1 MGFFD
6 VDGFGSKETLEPI
19 KTQSSSFK
27 ENGFDRSIVDD
38 INPLLK
44 MEVINK
50 HFNLGRLLRN
60 LGMDTSSS
68 NMYCPFHDDKSTGKP
83 SAKYHE
89 NTDLLYCFS
98 ENKMYSA
105 YHAIK
110 FLYNKDTNKVFQKI
124 WFSLSEEERHEYMDK
139 YNESGKV
146 VKDRSKWDD
155 LRDSV
160 LSKFSSGQV
169 TFKQYKNALYKVFMI
184 IREDKSDS

>member
-68 NMYCPFHDDKSTGKP
+68 NMYCPFHDDVSTGKP

-110 FLYNKDTNKVFQKI
+110 FLYNKDTNKIFQKI

-184 IREDKSDS
+184 VREDKSDS

>member
-68 NMYCPFHDDKSTGKP
+68 NMYCPFHDDESTGKP

-110 FLYNKDTNKVFQKI
+110 FLYNKDINKVFQKI